1 VARPLV
7 VRVRETYNWGF
18 GMAVTRRGSKYL
30 ARVSRQVDGKQ
41 REIARRF
48 RLKKD
53 AQRWEREQK
62 AKVERGDWVQPS
74 TATLNTFL
82 DTWLVG
88 VQNANQR
95 TRSDYRR
102 ILATYIRPALGS
114 VRLDQLSTTAIRSA
128 LADLSARGLSPRTV
142 RYAHSVLRLALN
154 SAVEDRL
161 LIVNPAVAKRMLPP
175 MNRREQ
181 AVLSR
186 ADVRRLL
193 EATKDTRLGVLWNLL
208 VYTGMRPGEALGLQ
222 WSDLDLSA
230 KILRVRRALVPQKKD
245 ATGRSWRLEDTKT
258 DKSRRAIPLLP
269 ITVEVLSRHRD
280 AQGAE
285 RLVGGEAY
293 RDHGFVFATPAGEAL
308 REDVLYKS
316 HYLPALRAAGVPTV
330 TLYALRHTAAT
341 LLLEAGVPMKVVQE
355 RLGHST
361 MMLTADTYSHVSAS
375 LQERAVEDLARYVGT

>member
-1 VARPLV
+1 
-7 VRVRETYNWGF
+7 
-18 GMAVTRRGSKYL
+18 MAVTRRGSKYL
-30 ARVSRQVDGKQ
+30 ARVSRQVDGRQK
-41 REIARRF
+41 EFAKRF

-53 AQRWEREQK
+53 AERWEREQK
-62 AKVERGDWVQPS
+62 ARVERGEWVQPS
-74 TATLNTFL
+74 KVTLNSFL
-82 DTWLVG
+82 DGWLAG
-88 VQNANQR
+88 VQGANQR
-95 TRSDYRR
+95 TRDDYRR
-102 ILATYIRPALGS
+102 VLATYVRPALGTI
-114 VRLDQLSTTAIRSA
+114 RLDHLSTLAIRAA
-128 LADLSARGLSPRTV
+128 LGDLSARGLSPRTV

-154 SAVEDRL
+154 SAVEDRF

-193 EATKDTRLGVLWNLL
+193 DATKGTRLGALWNLL
-208 VYTGMRPGEALGLQ
+208 VYTGMRPGEALALQ
-222 WSDLDLSA
+222 WSDLDLAA
-230 KILRVRRALVPQKKD
+230 KVLRVRRALVPQKKD
-245 ATGRSWRLEDTKT
+245 AAGATWRLEEPKT

-269 ITVEVLSRHRD
+269 LTVEALAGHRD

-285 RLVGGEAY
+285 RLVAGNEY
-293 RDHGFVFATPAGEAL
+293 RDHGFVFATPLGEPL
-308 REDVLYKS
+308 RGDVVYKS
-316 HYLPALRAAGVPTV
+316 HFLPALRAAGVPTV

-375 LQERAVEDLARYVGT
+375 LQERAVEELADYMTRSV